1 MPTIAQARIALFDP
15 QDCTDSADSLAM
27 LDAVFDP
34 LVRRTG
40 PGTFAPA
47 LAESWT
53 HPDPRTTLFTLRPGQ
68 HFHDGTPCDAPAA
81 AASLRRMA
89 DPAVGATLGAPGV
102 WAQYLA
108 GAEITAPAPLTL
120 RLTTTRPIADILDI
134 IAAAPIL
141 APAALAAPEIA
152 ERWIGT
158 GPWRLAAH
166 DDDAIDMTPTAPGLP
181 ALRWLRA
188 ETPAARIAL
197 LQQGLADIATR
208 IAPGSTALPTTTVT
222 DPTEIVCLFNAAR
235 GPCADPRVRRA
246 LNLAIDR
253 PALVQ
258 TVLAGHATPL
268 GGFLSPQHFGFDP
281 DAPGPRHD
289 PAEAARLLAEAGH
302 AAGLSLTAD
311 WPTRLPDEAPA
322 LLPALQAQL
331 APLGITLTARIEP
344 DRVRYAERV
353 RDSDIADLCLFDSS
367 PLSTFRVLA
376 EKIDS
381 RVAGSWWL
389 GYRNPAVEALID
401 QARSETDTP
410 ARAALYRAC
419 YRLLQADPPWLF
431 LHTHRKT
438 AAARGTLA
446 FRADGVLDIRA
457 TAALSR

>member
-1 MPTIAQARIALFDP
+1 MPTVAQARIALIDP

-47 LAESWT
+47 LAESWSQ
-53 HPDPRTTLFTLRPGQ
+53 PDARTTIFTLRPGAM
-68 HFHDGTPCDAPAA
+68 FHDATPCDAEAA

-89 DPAVGATLGAPGV
+89 DPAIGATLGAPGV

-108 GAEITAPAPLTL
+108 GAEITATAPRTL
-120 RLTTTRPIADILDI
+120 RLVTTRPIADILDI
-134 IAAAPIL
+134 VAAGPVI
-141 APAALAAPEIA
+141 APAALSAAAIPD
-152 ERWIGT
+152 RWIGT

-166 DDDAIDMTPTAPGLP
+166 DDDAIDMTPTRPGLP
-181 ALRWLRA
+181 PLRWLRA
-188 ETPAARIAL
+188 ETPEARLAM

-208 IAPGSTALPTTTVT
+208 ITPGSTALPATTVT
-222 DPTEIVCLFNAAR
+222 DPTEIVCLFNAAA

-258 TVLAGHATPL
+258 TVLGGHATPL

-281 DAPGPRHD
+281 EAPGPRHD

-302 AAGLSLTAD
+302 AAGLALTVD
-311 WPTRLPDEAPA
+311 WPTRLPDEAPR

-331 APLGITLTARIEP
+331 APLGITLSARIEP

-376 EKIDS
+376 EKVDS
-381 RVAGSWWL
+381 RPAGSWWL
-389 GYRNPAVEALID
+389 GYRNPAVEVLID
-401 QARSETDTP
+401 QARTTLSTP
-410 ARAALYRAC
+410 DRAALYRAC

-438 AAARGTLA
+438 AAARGRLV
-446 FRADGVLDIRA
+446 FRDDGVLDIRA
-457 TAALSR
+457 SAGA